1 MRHSVGEAAKEGN
14 WGKIALLNGAVS
26 AWLIYDMATATEAPS
41 PALKILQ
48 YALVAGCLFGL
59 AVALTKLAARRS
71 A

>member
-1 MRHSVGEAAKEGN
+1 MSQTKDGN

-41 PALKILQ
+41 ATLKILQ
-48 YALVAGCLFGL
+48 YAILAGCLIGL
-59 AVALTKLAARRS
+59 VTALSKLAARRS

>member
-1 MRHSVGEAAKEGN
+1 MSASKDGN

-26 AWLIYDMATATEAPS
+26 AWLIYDMATAAEAPS

-48 YALVAGCLFGL
+48 YVILAGCLVGL
-59 AVALTKLAARRS
+59 VAALSKLAARRS